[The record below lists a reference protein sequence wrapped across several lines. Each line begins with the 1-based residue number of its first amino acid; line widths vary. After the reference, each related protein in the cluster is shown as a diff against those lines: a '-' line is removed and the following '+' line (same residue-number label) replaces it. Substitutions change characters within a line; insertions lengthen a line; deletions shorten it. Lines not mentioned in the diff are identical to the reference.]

1 MSGIHIHPG
10 AYTSVWC
17 IYKCVCKHVQLSVC
31 TCASVCK
38 HLRLCLNMCDCLS
51 IQANRRRNKAEMQAA
66 DNNILLFGQWYRK
79 KQEAKLD
86 KHEAKHADKL
96 LPNTHKLP
104 LAPAQTPL
112 RKPEMADLREFVLVS
127 LSLCVCVCVCV
138 CVCERVCL
146 RCANLRW
153 LIFAMLS

>member
-1 MSGIHIHPG
+1 
-10 AYTSVWC
+10 
-17 IYKCVCKHVQLSVC
+17 
-31 TCASVCK
+31 
-38 HLRLCLNMCDCLS
+38 
-51 IQANRRRNKAEMQAA
+51 MQAA

-96 LPNTHKLP
+96 LPSTHKLP

-127 LSLCVCVCVCV
+127 LCLCTYVYVCVSQCVY
-138 CVCERVCL
+138 
-146 RCANLRW
+146 A
-153 LIFAMLS
+153 AQT